1 MRAGRHRVTRTQPT
15 MIKQR
20 TARFATTSL
29 LTVGLLAGC
38 GGQTGTT
45 PQRADTLVDPALTL
59 ANQCIGLHAA
69 EQGGMLSKSG
79 QTYLATG
86 SGTQDAIA
94 FWLRPTDLAGFLL
107 FDAEGEYLSAAGN
120 DTGSPVSAQS
130 VAGPESQW
138 ALVASAAEAGL
149 FRLQSKQDARWL
161 SVSSD
166 GELRLSADTGSTF
179 AVEPLAGC
187 LPFPEAQLGASGT
200 TFSGSQADGSVF
212 GIADAHTHIS
222 AYQRLGGR
230 FIHGD
235 AFHPLGIEHALTDC
249 AENHGPD
256 GSMDFVG
263 HFVRDGLPV
272 GSHAT
277 PGWPDFPNW
286 PTHNTYS
293 HQQTYYIWVK
303 RAWMAGLR
311 LLVNHTSGDEQLC
324 MLNPIRETN
333 CDEMDQVRRQVAG
346 MYALQDYIDA
356 QNGGPEQGW
365 LRIVTNPAQA
375 RAVIE
380 QGKLA
385 VILGIEASK
394 LFHCGEFMD
403 APECTTADI
412 DAGIDEFFGLG
423 IRSVFLAHWFDNAFG
438 GAGLFDQSELTLN
451 ALNKPE
457 TGHYYRVEDC
467 PEPDMGADLNSFVA
481 PVDADNPIAAAI
493 NDVLLLAVP
502 SYPPGPHCN
511 AKGLTD
517 LGAYAVRQLA
527 ARGMIIETDHL
538 GAKMKNQVL
547 DIVEEL
553 DYPVV
558 SGHYHAGGISSPSQ
572 HRRIL
577 ALGGIAAPI
586 KPRADDYPGHVRE
599 LENLRSPQ
607 HYFGVPMSTD
617 SGGIASLPGVP
628 REDDVKISYPFP
640 SYDGQVT
647 FERQVTGNRSFD
659 YNAEGIA
666 HYGLFAEWIH
676 AVGQTADGEHAL
688 EQLFRSAEAYLRMW
702 EKTGAQ

>member
-1 MRAGRHRVTRTQPT
+1 MPHSAQLTAPVTLLIASSLLLLACGGGRPAPERSGLVDEAVTPVHRLANRCVDL
-15 MIKQR
+15 R
-20 TARFATTSL
+20 TADRRQ
-29 LTVGLLAGC
+29 GIEKQ
-38 GGQTGTT
+38 GQSY
-45 PQRADTLVDPALTL
+45 QADTV
-59 ANQCIGLHAA
+59 AA
-69 EQGGMLSKSG
+69 DERM
-79 QTYLATG
+79 
-86 SGTQDAIA
+86 A
-94 FWLRPTDLAGFLL
+94 FVLRPTGLDGFLL
-107 FDAEGEYLSAAGN
+107 HDRDGDYLSAADG
-120 DTGSPVSAQS
+120 GAAVVAQHP
-130 VAGPESQW
+130 AGP
-138 ALVASAAEAGL
+138 ASEWRIEAGADGH
-149 FRLQSKQDARWL
+149 FRLQSHLDGRWL
-161 SVSSD
+161 LIGPD
-166 GELRLSADTGSTF
+166 GEMHLT
-179 AVEPLAGC
+179 P
-187 LPFPEAQLGASGT
+187 
-200 TFSGSQADGSVF
+200 ADGSDLHFANRADCKAVPEAELGATGQPF
-212 GIADAHTHIS
+212 SGTLPDGSVYGIADAHTHIS

-235 AFHPLGIEHALTDC
+235 AFHPLGIEQALRDC
-249 AENHGPD
+249 AENHGPE

-272 GSHAT
+272 GSHETA
-277 PGWPDFPNW
+277 GWPDFPNW
-286 PTHNTYS
+286 PTHDTYS
-293 HQQTYYIWVK
+293 HQQTYYLWVK

-324 MLNPIRETN
+324 MLNPIRDTD
-333 CDEMDQVRRQVAG
+333 CDEMNQVRRQVAG

-356 QNGGPEQGW
+356 QNGGPGQGW
-365 LRIVTNPAQA
+365 LRIVTTPAQA
-375 RAVIE
+375 REVIVR
-380 QGKLA
+380 GKLA

-394 LFHCGEFMD
+394 LFHCGEFLD
-403 APECTTADI
+403 TPECTEADI
-412 DAGIDEFFGLG
+412 DAGIEEFHALG

-467 PEPDMGADLNSFVA
+467 PEPDMGANLQSVIA
-481 PVDADNPIAAAI
+481 PVDADNPIADAI
-493 NDVLLLAVP
+493 NQALLLAVP

-511 AKGLTD
+511 ARGLTD
-517 LGAYAVRQLA
+517 LGAYVVRQLA

-558 SGHYHAGGISSPSQ
+558 SGHYHAGGISSPGQ

-586 KPRADDYPGHVRE
+586 KPRADDYPGHVRG
-599 LENLRSPQ
+599 LAALRSPA

-628 REDDVKISYPFP
+628 REDDVKISYPFR
-640 SYDGQVT
+640 SIDGQVS
-647 FERQVTGNRSFD
+647 FERQVTGNRAFD

-676 AVGQTADGEHAL
+676 AVSQTPDGDYAT

-702 EKTGAQ
+702 ERTR

>member
-1 MRAGRHRVTRTQPT
+1 MPFAMRPAAHILCTLCT
-15 MIKQR
+15 
-20 TARFATTSL
+20 TAL
-29 LTVGLLAGC
+29 LLAC
-38 GGQTGTT
+38 GENATNDNANG
-45 PQRADTLVDPALTL
+45 ANAPAQAPKPLS
-59 ANQCIGLHAA
+59 NQCAGLTEQETNLAITKLDDSYVASADA
-69 EQGGMLSKSG
+69 E
-79 QTYLATG
+79 AV
-86 SGTQDAIA
+86 A
-94 FWLRPTDLAGFLL
+94 FVLRPTDLQGFLL
-107 FDAEGEYLSAAGN
+107 FDTDGHYLSANASLAQ
-120 DTGSPVSAQS
+120 TRISAQEQ
-130 VAGPESQW
+130 A
-138 ALVASAAEAGL
+138 
-149 FRLQSKQDARWL
+149 
-161 SVSSD
+161 SSD
-166 GELRLSADTGSTF
+166 SEWQIIATQAGGYQLRSRAHGLWLWIDNNGQMQLSDSNSSVFELIEQND
-179 AVEPLAGC
+179 C
-187 LPFPEAQLGASGT
+187 LQFPEAKLGATGQPFSGT
-200 TFSGSQADGSVF
+200 LNDGSVF

-235 AFHPLGIEHALTDC
+235 AFHRYGVEHALRDC
-249 AENHGPD
+249 EVNHGPN

-263 HFVRDGLPV
+263 HFVRDGVPL

-277 PGWPDFPNW
+277 AGWPDFPNW
-286 PTHNTYS
+286 PTHDTYS

-324 MLNPIRETN
+324 MLNPIRDTN

-346 MYALQDYIDA
+346 MFALQDYIDA
-356 QNGGPEQGW
+356 QNGGTGQGW
-365 LRIVTNPAQA
+365 LRIVTGPEQA
-375 RAVIE
+375 RRVIE

-394 LFHCGEFMD
+394 LFHCGEFLD
-403 APECTTADI
+403 APECSEADI
-412 DAGIDEFFGLG
+412 DAGIDEFFALG

-438 GAGLFDQSELTLN
+438 GAGLFDQSEVTLN

-467 PEPDMGADLNSFVA
+467 PEPNMGANLMSLAA
-481 PVDADNPIAAAI
+481 PIEGDNPIAQVI
-493 NDVLLLAVP
+493 NETLLLAAP

-517 LGAYAVRQLA
+517 LGAYAVRKLA

-547 DIVEEL
+547 EIVEQL

-558 SGHYHAGGISSPSQ
+558 SGHYHAGGTSSPSQ
-572 HRRIL
+572 HSRIL

-586 KPRADDYPGHVRE
+586 KPRADDFPALVRE
-599 LENLRSPQ
+599 LQNLSHED
-607 HYFGVPMSTD
+607 HYFAVPMSTD

-628 REDDVKISYPFP
+628 RDGDVEITYPFA

-647 FERQVTGNRSFD
+647 FEQQVTGKRTFD
-659 YNAEGIA
+659 YNQEGIA

-676 AVGQTADGEHAL
+676 ALSKTPDGEHAMQ
-688 EQLFRSAEAYLRMW
+688 QLFRSAEAYLRMW
-702 EKTGAQ
+702 QRTGVEEAQPSS

>member
-1 MRAGRHRVTRTQPT
+1 MNGHPLNHRRRAPLLVAVLMLVASVGCSEPGDRETRL
-15 MIKQR
+15 
-20 TARFATTSL
+20 TALNPATK
-29 LTVGLLAGC
+29 
-38 GGQTGTT
+38 
-45 PQRADTLVDPALTL
+45 L
-59 ANQCIGLHAA
+59 ANRCVVLQASDTGHS
-69 EQGGMLSKSG
+69 LSRSG
-79 QTYLATG
+79 SSYRTESAVVDGATG
-86 SGTQDAIA
+86 
-94 FWLRPTDLAGFLL
+94 FWLRPTDLEGFLL
-107 FDAEGEYLSAAGN
+107 FDAEGGYLSAASDGE
-120 DTGSPVSAQS
+120 SVVAQDA
-130 VAGPESQW
+130 AGPESQW
-138 ALVASAAEAGL
+138 
-149 FRLQSKQDARWL
+149 RLQAADAGRFVIQSRHNERWL
-161 SVSSD
+161 VMGSQ
-166 GELRLSADTGSTF
+166 GELQLSTTPGSDFQLPEATR
-179 AVEPLAGC
+179 C
-187 LPFPEAQLGASGT
+187 LPFPEAELGASGQP
-200 TFSGSQADGSVF
+200 FSGLQSDGSVF

-235 AFHPLGIEHALTDC
+235 AFHPLGVEHALSDC
-249 AENHGPD
+249 SENHGPE
-256 GSMDFVG
+256 GSTDFVG
-263 HFVRDGLPV
+263 HFVRDGLPL
-272 GSHAT
+272 GSHET
-277 PGWPDFPNW
+277 PGWPDFPGW
-286 PTHNTYS
+286 PAHDTYS

-324 MLNPIRETN
+324 MLNPIRDTN

-356 QNGGPEQGW
+356 QNGGPGEGW
-365 LRIVTNPAQA
+365 FRIVTAPGQA

-394 LFHCGEFMD
+394 LFNCGEFLD
-403 APECTTADI
+403 APECGTAEI
-412 DAGIDEFFGLG
+412 DAGIDEFYDLG

-467 PEPDMGADLNSFVA
+467 PEPDMGANLESFVT
-481 PVDADNPIAAAI
+481 PVEGDNPIAQAI
-493 NDVLLLAVP
+493 NEALLLAVP

-517 LGAYAVRQLA
+517 LGDYVVRQLA

-586 KPRADDYPGHVRE
+586 KPRADDYPAHVRD
-599 LENLRSPQ
+599 LETLRSPQ

-628 REDDVKISYPFP
+628 REDDVKISYPFR
-640 SYDGQVT
+640 SHDGKVV

-676 AVGQTADGEHAL
+676 AVGLTEDGDNAL
-688 EQLFRSAEAYLRMW
+688 KQLFRSAEAYLRMW
-702 EKTGAQ
+702 ERTGQK